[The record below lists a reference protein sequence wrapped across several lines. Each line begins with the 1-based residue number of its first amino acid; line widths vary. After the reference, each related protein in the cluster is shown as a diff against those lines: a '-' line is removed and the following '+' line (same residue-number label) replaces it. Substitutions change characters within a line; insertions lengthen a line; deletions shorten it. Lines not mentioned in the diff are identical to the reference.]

1 MLARSLRFADGLPGR
16 INRQVADCGLG
27 GRDLC
32 TLALPVACLGAFHL
46 SAQRLHPSAQR
57 QSARLEWGDPY
68 VSVQAGPEV
77 PEAVISAAQSDG
89 ERDTGERRAT
99 GPAPARSAD
108 VRTVGTRVRWPYRWI
123 PQAEA
128 DRLRPVARDLLPE
141 LLA

>member
-1 MLARSLRFADGLPGR
+1 
-16 INRQVADCGLG
+16 
-27 GRDLC
+27 
-32 TLALPVACLGAFHL
+32 
-46 SAQRLHPSAQR
+46 
-57 QSARLEWGDPY
+57 

-77 PEAVISAAQSDG
+77 PEAVISAAQSDR

-99 GPAPARSAD
+99 GPTPAGSAD
-108 VRTVGTRVRWPYRWI
+108 VGTVGSRVRWPYRWI